1 MRLRLKKGEHLIS
14 LSNTTAPLKIR
25 IDQHRQMIGL
35 RVLGGQ
41 IYANGSAFQSR
52 TSLENRVSS
61 LK

>member
-1 MRLRLKKGEHLIS
+1 
-14 LSNTTAPLKIR
+14 
-25 IDQHRQMIGL
+25 MIGL

-52 TSLENRVSS
+52 ITGKSVSS